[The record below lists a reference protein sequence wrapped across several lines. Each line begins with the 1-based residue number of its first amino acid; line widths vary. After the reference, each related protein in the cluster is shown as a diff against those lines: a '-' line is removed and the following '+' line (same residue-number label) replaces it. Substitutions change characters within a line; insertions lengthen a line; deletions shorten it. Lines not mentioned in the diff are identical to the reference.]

1 MAVRQPVSF
10 SRLPN
15 DMNAKRRELPTVS
28 FSQRIKSILHAQV
41 PGSTV
46 LTWRRLRLL
55 TQQVMLLAALGL
67 FTAALFEP
75 AVVYDPWG
83 NGHQGM
89 ESGLTCLGA
98 GVAYYP
104 SNALLILSPIIGL
117 SLSRARRPYAQI
129 FLIAIAI
136 ASTVWVAQVPFS
148 REFVRTGIGC
158 DHWVEAHILMAFAL
172 FVPIWRGGRAAP
184 KARKMHGPAPG
195 GFPVILAADALQRGS
210 EKRSV
215 EECLNTSDPSDDHA
229 SWS

>member
-1 MAVRQPVSF
+1 MADLRRVSP

-15 DMNAKRRELPTVS
+15 GMNASKRKFPAVS
-28 FSQRIKSILHAQV
+28 FNQRIQSILNAQV

-89 ESGLTCLGA
+89 ESGLTCLVA
-98 GVAYYP
+98 GVVYYP
-104 SNALLILSPIIGL
+104 SNALLILSPIIAL
-117 SLSRARRPYAQI
+117 FFSRARRPYAQI

-136 ASTVWVAQVPFS
+136 ASTIWVAQVPFS
-148 REFVRTGIGC
+148 REFARTRIGC
-158 DHWVEAHILMAFAL
+158 DHWVEAHILMTFAL
-172 FVPIWRGGRAAP
+172 LIPVWRGGRAAP
-184 KARKMHGPAPG
+184 KAVKTTAPPPS
-195 GFPVILAADALQRGS
+195 GFPVIIQPDAELEPSLRPTHNKARNSSS
-210 EKRSV
+210 EI
-215 EECLNTSDPSDDHA
+215 PA
-229 SWS
+229 